1 MVCSEVVNLPLE
13 HLCPEVFTN
22 ELHYIQLILEAGRVP
37 GQPRE
42 SKHQH
47 RLLKTHED
55 ASRNSI
61 YCCTY
66 RMCMLVY
73 LSMSPCPTL
82 KPMLSRTETQTAL
95 S

>member
-1 MVCSEVVNLPLE
+1 MVCSEVVNLPPE

-42 SKHQH
+42 SKHQQT
-47 RLLKTHED
+47 RED
-55 ASRNSI
+55 ASHSI

>member
-1 MVCSEVVNLPLE
+1 MVCSEVVNLPPE

-42 SKHQH
+42 SKHQQT
-47 RLLKTHED
+47 RED
-55 ASRNSI
+55 ASHSI

-66 RMCMLVY
+66 RMCMHT
-73 LSMSPCPTL
+73 S
-82 KPMLSRTETQTAL
+82 Q
-95 S
+95 